1 MSRLNKSPNE
11 TRKGSRAHAQDTVL
25 QSHPGHAC
33 TASVADIT
41 ISPSPSPSSRIG
53 FARSLFVEVESLAVA
68 INEPTLIIVT
78 NIPASNMHRGGF
90 KLTWIKT
97 GM

>member
-1 MSRLNKSPNE
+1 MSRVNKCPNE
-11 TRKGSRAHAQDTVL
+11 TRKGSREHAQDTVL

-33 TASVADIT
+33 TASVADMT
-41 ISPSPSPSSRIG
+41 ISPSPSSRIG
-53 FARSLFVEVESLAVA
+53 FARSLFVAVESLAVA